1 MHRGLREALT
11 ELTQAQVDRI
21 EQGAWYH
28 SIDLPDGSV
37 IPGLIKVEDQ
47 RARFDAFGIPRDLR
61 GKRALDVGAATGWCS
76 FELERRG
83 AEVVAVDCVEYE
95 DFRVAHKLL
104 GSRVDYRLLDME
116 EMTPERLGVFDYV
129 LFFGV
134 LYHLRHPLLGLE
146 RICALTRDTA
156 FVESYVCDGHLPAE
170 ERAAGPVTMEF
181 YESDELGGQI
191 DNWVGPTQ
199 NCLLALCRSA
209 GFAGVE
215 FKYVADRRAGVA
227 CRRQCAQPP
236 EDAGEAPWLNAAINN
251 RTGDLHFHA
260 GKDEYLCLYFNS
272 PEPDLKPASVL
283 LEIDDAGAAPL
294 ILIGLGRQGWQANL
308 RVPPGLAAGRH
319 SVRVRTTHSAW
330 SNAVDIVMRDSAEAM
345 APAPMVLEFGPPET
359 VAAPVL
365 GEVENGTSESV
376 EFRGYRNETLC
387 CRFVWTETRLR
398 REDVAVEVSGRLLPA
413 LFLTDRNRDWQTN
426 SKLPPDLADGVH
438 RVRVRTRTSAWS
450 NALEI
455 RVRRS

>member
-28 SIDLPDGSV
+28 SIELPDGSI

-47 RARFDAFGIPRDLR
+47 RARFDAFGVPRDLR
-61 GKRALDVGAATGWCS
+61 GKRVLDVGAATGWCS

-95 DFRVAHKLL
+95 DFRVAHQLL
-104 GSRVDYRLLDME
+104 QSRVDYRLLDME

-129 LFFGV
+129 FFFGV

-146 RICALTRDTA
+146 RIFTLTRDTA
-156 FVESYVCDGHLPAE
+156 FVESYVCDGHLSPE

-209 GFAGVE
+209 GFVDVE
-215 FKYVADRRAGVA
+215 FRYVADRRAGVV
-227 CRRQCAQPP
+227 CRRKWEDPP
-236 EDAGEAPWLNAAINN
+236 SDAGESPWLNAAINN
-251 RTGDLHFHA
+251 RTGDLQFHPD
-260 GKDEYLCLYFNS
+260 KDEYICLYFNS
-272 PEPDLKPASVL
+272 PEPDLKRGDVL
-283 LEIDDAGAAPL
+283 VEIDDSAAAPL
-294 ILIGLGRQGWQANL
+294 ILVALGRRGWQANL
-308 RVPPGLAAGRH
+308 RVPPGLTPGRH
-319 SVRVRTTHSAW
+319 TVRVRTRRSTW
-330 SNAVDIVMRDSAEAM
+330 SNSVGVVMREAAIDSEHPPQ
-345 APAPMVLEFGPPET
+345 APQFGPPET
-359 VAAPVL
+359 TAAPVL
-365 GEVENGTSESV
+365 QEVENGTSETID
-376 EFRGYRNETLC
+376 FQGHRNETLC
-387 CRFVWTETRLR
+387 CRFLWTESRLR
-398 REDVAVEVSGRLLPA
+398 RDEVVVDVSGRLLPA

-426 SKLPPDLADGVH
+426 SKLPPDLPPGIH
-438 RVRVRTRTSAWS
+438 LVRVRTRTSEWS
-450 NALEI
+450 NLREI
-455 RVRRS
+455 RVVRG